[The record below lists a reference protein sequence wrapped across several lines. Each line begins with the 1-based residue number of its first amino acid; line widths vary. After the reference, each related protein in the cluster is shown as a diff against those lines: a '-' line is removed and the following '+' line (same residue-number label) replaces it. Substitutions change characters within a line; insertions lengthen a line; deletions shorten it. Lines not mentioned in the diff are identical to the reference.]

1 MGVVIGV
8 GFGLGVLI
16 VWSVLSGAAGPWR
29 TPKLLIRL
37 HRRRRE
43 ALVILACAT
52 AGAGMAFTLSQNIP
66 LAVCVAIAAG
76 FIPTSVAR
84 ARARS
89 RRARAR
95 EEWPDVLDDIVSAL
109 RAGLGIG
116 EALAS
121 LAVRGPESLR
131 PHFAEFA
138 AHLQATG
145 RLDPAL
151 DSLKTRLAD
160 PVADRVIEAMRLASR
175 LGGHDLAA
183 MLRSLATSLRAENRA
198 RGELLAR
205 QSWSVNGAR
214 VAAVAPWIVLALLA
228 TRPGTIEAFATAG
241 GTLVLVGGFLMTV
254 IAYLLMVRLGRW
266 PEEPRVLVRGE
277 L

>member
-1 MGVVIGV
+1 MGVIV
-8 GFGLGVLI
+8 GMGCGLGLLVI
-16 VWSVLSGAAGPWR
+16 WTVLSGAAAPWH
-29 TPKLLIRL
+29 TPSFLARL
-37 HRRRRE
+37 WRRRRE
-43 ALVILACAT
+43 FLAIVACGLLGGLAAYVISRNVALALCVAVGAGFCPSSL
-52 AGAGMAFTLSQNIP
+52 AGA
-66 LAVCVAIAAG
+66 
-76 FIPTSVAR
+76 R
-84 ARARS
+84 RRR

-121 LAVRGPESLR
+121 LAVRGPEALR
-131 PHFAEFA
+131 PFFAEFA
-138 AHLQATG
+138 AQLQATG

-151 DSLKTRLAD
+151 DNLKDKLAD
-160 PVADRVIEAMRLASR
+160 PVADRVLEAMRLASR

-183 MLRSLATSLRAENRA
+183 ILRSLATGLRAENRA

-214 VAAVAPWIVLALLA
+214 VAAIAPWIVLALLA

-241 GTLVLVGGFLMTV
+241 GTMILIGGFFTTV
-254 IAYLLMVRLGRW
+254 CAYALMVRLGRL
-266 PEEPRVLVRGE
+266 PEEPRVLIGTSQ
-277 L
+277 

>member
-8 GFGLGVLI
+8 GFGLGILV
-16 VWSVLSGAAGPWR
+16 VWGVLSGAAGPWN
-29 TPKLLIRL
+29 TPSLFIHLY
-37 HRRRRE
+37 RRRRE
-43 ALVILACAT
+43 TLVVLASAT
-52 AGAGMAFTLSQNIP
+52 AGAVVAFAVSQNIP
-66 LAVCVAIAAG
+66 LAACVAAAAG
-76 FIPTSVAR
+76 FIPTSLSR
-84 ARARS
+84 AGARS

-121 LAVRGPESLR
+121 LAIRGPESLR

-138 AHLQATG
+138 AHLQGTG
-145 RLDPAL
+145 CLDPAL
-151 DSLKTRLAD
+151 DSLKMCLAD
-160 PVADRVIEAMRLASR
+160 PVADRVIESMRLASR

-183 MLRSLATSLRAENRA
+183 MLRSLATSLRSENRA

-228 TRPGTIEAFATAG
+228 TRPGTIESFATAG

-254 IAYLLMVRLGRW
+254 IAYLLMVRLGRL

-277 L
+277 S

>member
-1 MGVVIGV
+1 MIG
-8 GFGLGVLI
+8 GSFGLGLLI
-16 VWSVLSGAAGPWR
+16 VWSVLSGALGSWH
-29 TPKLLIRL
+29 TPRLLRRL
-37 HRRRRE
+37 YQRRRE
-43 ALVILACAT
+43 VLVILACAT
-52 AGAGMAFTLSQNIP
+52 VGAVVALAISQNIP
-66 LAVCVAIAAG
+66 LAVCVAATAG
-76 FIPTSVAR
+76 FIPTSLSHAKAR
-84 ARARS
+84 T
-89 RRARAR
+89 RRAQAR

-151 DSLKTRLAD
+151 DSLKIRLAD

-241 GTLVLVGGFLMTV
+241 GTLILVGGFLMTV
-254 IAYLLMVRLGRW
+254 IAYMLMTRLGRL
-266 PEEPRVLVRGE
+266 PEEPRVLVRGDA
-277 L
+277 